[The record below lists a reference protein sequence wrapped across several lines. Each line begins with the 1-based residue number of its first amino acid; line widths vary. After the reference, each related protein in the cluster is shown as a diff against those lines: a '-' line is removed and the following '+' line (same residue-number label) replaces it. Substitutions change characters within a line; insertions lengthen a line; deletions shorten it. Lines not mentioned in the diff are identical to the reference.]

1 MTICSSTSKLFRQ
14 HSLPTEGC
22 VYTIFV
28 CCSIKLIHLSCIH
41 PFQPTAKTKR
51 EQNKRCCCGG
61 AYIAKVG
68 EEERGAQ
75 QSFAHGWGFQ
85 YGREGKGR
93 GGGEGHMV
101 GGPSMQ
107 GEKGREGEE
116 ERVAWLGVP
125 VCRERR
131 GRAGWV
137 LGYCCLRVTSE
148 VHCIFV
154 MLHLIIYIL

>member
-1 MTICSSTSKLFRQ
+1 MTICSSTPKLFRQ

-93 GGGEGHMV
+93 GRGEGHMV

-107 GEKGREGEE
+107 GEREGKGRRRGSHGWGSQYAGREGGGQGEFWATAACE
-116 ERVAWLGVP
+116 
-125 VCRERR
+125 
-131 GRAGWV
+131 
-137 LGYCCLRVTSE
+137 
-148 VHCIFV
+148 
-154 MLHLIIYIL
+154 